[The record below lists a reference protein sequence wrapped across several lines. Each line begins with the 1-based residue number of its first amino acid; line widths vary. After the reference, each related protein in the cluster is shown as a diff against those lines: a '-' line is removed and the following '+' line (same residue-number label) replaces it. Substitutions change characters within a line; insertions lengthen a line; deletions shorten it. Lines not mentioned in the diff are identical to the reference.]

1 MYRLEAASLNK
12 QRKKKIYI
20 NGNYLATIGEDS

>member
-12 QRKKKIYI
+12 QREKIYI